1 MKSILVKELMVPLDE
16 YATVSQE
23 ANLKEAVLSLENAQ
37 KNVDPAEH
45 KHRAILALDEN
56 GTVVGK
62 VSMFDV
68 LTALEPKYEELEDK
82 GVLSRSG
89 YSRAFI
95 RSMLKNNYLW
105 EEPLENICQRAPQM
119 RVKDFMEIP
128 AEGAYIEE
136 EASLDEAI
144 HQMVVERHHSLLVTR
159 KENVVGILRFSD
171 VFSLIARKIKACGL

>member
-1 MKSILVKELMVPLDE
+1 MKSIFVNELMVPLDD

-23 ANLKEAVLSLENAQ
+23 ANLYEAVLSLENAQ
-37 KNVDPAEH
+37 EKVDPAEH

-82 GVLSRSG
+82 GVLSRAG
-89 YSRAFI
+89 YSKAFI
-95 RSMLKNNYLW
+95 RSMLRDNYLW
-105 EEPLENICQRAPQM
+105 DEPLENICQRAPNL

-128 AEGAYIEE
+128 AEGAYIRE

-144 HQMVVERHHSLLVTR
+144 HQMVIQRHHSLLVTR
-159 KENVVGILRFSD
+159 DENVVGILRLSD
-171 VFSLIARKIKACGL
+171 VFSMIARKIKACEF